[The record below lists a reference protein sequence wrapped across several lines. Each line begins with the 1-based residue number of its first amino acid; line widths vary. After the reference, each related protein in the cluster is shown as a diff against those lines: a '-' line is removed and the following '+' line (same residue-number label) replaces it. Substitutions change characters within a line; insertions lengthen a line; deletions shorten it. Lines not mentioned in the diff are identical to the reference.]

1 MCHNKKYKSIN
12 SDRILWLLF
21 GAYCIAIF
29 LVLFVRKRFNI
40 GDEPYWEQVKMSI
53 NLVPFRTIYGSLYSI
68 IHRTIPYLIPHDI
81 ISLLGNFALF
91 MPFGYFIPRL
101 FRRYTAFTRFVLL
114 TFVVLLFVETLQAV
128 TLIGCFDVDD
138 ILLNLAGA
146 IIGFF
151 ISRRLKLWKRQDEK
165 QNDPV

>member
-12 SDRILWLLF
+12 SDRILWLIF

-101 FRRYTAFTRFVLL
+101 FGRYRAFIKFILF
-114 TFVVLLFVETLQAV
+114 TFVVLLSIETLQV
-128 TLIGCFDVDD
+128 LTIRGCFDVDD
-138 ILLNLAGA
+138 IILNLAGA
-146 IIGFF
+146 VIGFF
-151 ISRRLKLWKRQDEK
+151 IARIVMSKKRRD
-165 QNDPV
+165 VAS

>member
-128 TLIGCFDVDD
+128 RRGSSISGSPGRPGSGSWTSWRNRCPTCSGSCT
-138 ILLNLAGA
+138 GA
-146 IIGFF
+146 A
-151 ISRRLKLWKRQDEK
+151 RR
-165 QNDPV
+165 NPAP

>member
-1 MCHNKKYKSIN
+1 MCHNKKYNSIN
-12 SDRILWLLF
+12 TTRILWWLF
-21 GAYCIAIF
+21 GAYCIA
-29 LVLFVRKRFNI
+29 LFVILFMRKQVDI
-40 GDEPYWEQVKMSI
+40 GLPYWEQVKMSI
-53 NLVPFRTIYGSLYSI
+53 NPVPFRSIYGSLYLI
-68 IHRTIPYLIPHDI
+68 INRTNPHLILHEI
-81 ISLLGNFALF
+81 ISLLGNFVLF
-91 MPFGYFIPRL
+91 VPFGFFIPRL

-151 ISRRLKLWKRQDEK
+151 ITRRLKLWKRQDEK

>member
-12 SDRILWLLF
+12 SGIILRLLF
-21 GAYCIAIF
+21 GAYCIALF

-53 NLVPFRTIYGSLYSI
+53 NLVPFRTN
-68 IHRTIPYLIPHDI
+68 PYLIPHEI

-101 FRRYTAFTRFVLL
+101 FEKYRVFIKFILF
-114 TFVVLLFVETLQAV
+114 TFVVLLSIETIQVL
-128 TLIGCFDVDD
+128 TIRGCFDVDD
-138 ILLNLAGA
+138 IILNLAGA
-146 IIGFF
+146 VIGFF
-151 ISRRLKLWKRQDEK
+151 IARIAMSWKRSDAAS
-165 QNDPV
+165 

>member
-21 GAYCIAIF
+21 GAYCIALF
-29 LVLFVRKRFNI
+29 LILFVINRFNI

-68 IHRTIPYLIPHDI
+68 IHRIIPYLIPHDI

-91 MPFGYFIPRL
+91 IPFGLFIPRL
-101 FRRYTAFTRFVLL
+101 FERYRRFVKFILL
-114 TFVVLLFVETLQAV
+114 AFAILISIETFQVLTLR
-128 TLIGCFDVDD
+128 GSFDVDD
-138 ILLNLAGA
+138 IILNLAGA
-146 IIGFF
+146 VIGFF
-151 ISRRLKLWKRQDEK
+151 IARIAKSRK
-165 QNDPV
+165 QRDAAS

>member
-21 GAYCIAIF
+21 GAYCIALF
-29 LVLFVRKRFNI
+29 LILFVINRFNI

-53 NLVPFRTIYGSLYSI
+53 NLVPFRSIYGSVYLI
-68 IHRTIPYLIPHDI
+68 IHRTNQYLISHEI

-101 FRRYTAFTRFVLL
+101 FGKYRAFIKFILL
-114 TFVVLLFVETLQAV
+114 TFVILLSIETLQVV
-128 TLIGCFDVDD
+128 TLRGCFDVDD

-146 IIGFF
+146 VIGFF
-151 ISRRLKLWKRQDEK
+151 IARIAKFRKRRDAAS
-165 QNDPV
+165 